1 MAVFSIHSLT
11 NHPKDLA
18 DHLVITPQAYKSP
31 HFAYKAF
38 PKVVVVLVSAKPT
51 VEYKRGR
58 VFQVKSS
65 LFYGIKFVLGL
76 IPDFLTPKSQLLSS
90 VKHPLLVLVT
100 SNTKCLTHC
109 ITFKIISSGS
119 PALILLLP

>member
-1 MAVFSIHSLT
+1 MEQPQGSALHSFIT

-18 DHLVITPQAYKSP
+18 DHLVTPQAYKSP

-38 PKVVVVLVSAKPT
+38 PKVVIVLVSAKPT
-51 VEYKRGR
+51 VEYKRDR
-58 VFQVKSS
+58 VFQVKSSLYWFS

-109 ITFKIISSGS
+109 ITFK
-119 PALILLLP
+119 

>member
-1 MAVFSIHSLT
+1 MAVFSIHSLTNHPKGTALKLCTPLYIT

-38 PKVVVVLVSAKPT
+38 PKVVVVVLVSTKPT
-51 VEYKRGR
+51 VEYKRDR

-65 LFYGIKFVLGL
+65 C
-76 IPDFLTPKSQLLSS
+76 QLLVAKVEIEFQADFIQST
-90 VKHPLLVLVT
+90 HPQVSTAFISETPLA
-100 SNTKCLTHC
+100 C
-109 ITFKIISSGS
+109 IS
-119 PALILLLP
+119 